1 MDSILAISALVISM
15 FALIPSFTSNK
26 YEKISF
32 KDQVYERFA
41 QMWFD
46 MDHIFIDHPEMHKY
60 FYKNE
65 CTREYAQLSPDDEHY
80 ELGICIAEMFCDV
93 FQYTE
98 PLEAHLSDADRHSYV
113 DYKKMIMDAPIMQ
126 MMRQQHQ
133 WHKE

>member
-1 MDSILAISALVISM
+1 MESVLAVSALIISM

-26 YEKISF
+26 YEKFSF

-46 MDHIFIDHPEMHKY
+46 MDHIFIEHPEMHKY

-65 CTREYAQLSPDDEHY
+65 RTGEYAQLSPDEAHY
-80 ELGICIAEMFCDV
+80 ELGICIAEMFSDV
-93 FQYTE
+93 FQYTG
-98 PLEAHLSDADRHSYV
+98 PLEGHLSDADRRSYA
-113 DYKKMIMDAPIMQ
+113 DYKNMIMDAPIMKA
-126 MMRQQHQ
+126 MRQEHQ

>member
-1 MDSILAISALVISM
+1 MLAISALIISM

-46 MDHIFIDHPEMHKY
+46 MDHIFIEHPEMHKY

-65 CTREYAQLSPDDEHY
+65 HTGEYACLNSNEEHY

-98 PLEAHLSDADRHSYV
+98 PLEAHLSDADRQSYA
-113 DYKKMIMDAPIMQ
+113 DYKKMILDAPIMKS
-126 MMRQQHQ
+126 MRQQHQ